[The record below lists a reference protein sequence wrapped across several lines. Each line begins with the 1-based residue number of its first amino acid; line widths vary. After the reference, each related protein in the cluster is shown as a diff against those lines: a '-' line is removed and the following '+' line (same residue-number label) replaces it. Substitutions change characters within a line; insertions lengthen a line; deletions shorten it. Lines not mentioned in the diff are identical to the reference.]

1 MDQKTVKPARKE
13 GYCARDLTVR
23 AFLFGNTPRA
33 GQESSFTEVSGAPR
47 PDRSRRPRPPR
58 PPYYPLLVPPL
69 TVPWHPLAR
78 PCPPPYTHRSPGR
91 QPRQSLLVAENGKTG
106 QNPRCFQGTND
117 REWPE
122 MTEMCTF
129 GPGWSFHS
137 LVYRGFGPFVE
148 SYAVRHGN
156 GPEGPFPLGL
166 QAIIPRF
173 GRKVTNSVIF
183 GHLRPIVPWI

>member
-69 TVPWHPLAR
+69 TAPILPITRPTRHAPLPHPAR
-78 PCPPPYTHRSPGR
+78 TMTRTAGTMSTH
-91 QPRQSLLVAENGKTG
+91 ADTG
-106 QNPRCFQGTND
+106 ND
-117 REWPE
+117 
-122 MTEMCTF
+122 
-129 GPGWSFHS
+129 
-137 LVYRGFGPFVE
+137 
-148 SYAVRHGN
+148 
-156 GPEGPFPLGL
+156 
-166 QAIIPRF
+166 IIPRWS
-173 GRKVTNSVIF
+173 GRLGVSRVTSAKPGLVWPVRAILTSNTGLMASKTV
-183 GHLRPIVPWI
+183 